1 MVVGTKLRLSCRV
14 GTVALAHRDT
24 NVSQKLAA
32 TLDDILLVG
41 GKVLLV
47 QFSALRWIAGR
58 SARVERLR
66 ISITLRLV
74 LGRITEENYNETY

>member
-1 MVVGTKLRLSCRV
+1 MVFEMHAPAHKILL
-14 GTVALAHRDT
+14 ALGSSDT

-47 QFSALRWIAGR
+47 QFQCFAIDTWKKCQC
-58 SARVERLR
+58 
-66 ISITLRLV
+66 
-74 LGRITEENYNETY
+74 